1 MAQIQHVTTEDERL
15 RDYLSL
21 RDTSLRKLLETERGI
36 YVAEGE
42 KVVRRAVA
50 AGHEPRS
57 FLMAPRW
64 VESLEDV
71 LAMTDAPCYV
81 LEEDVIEQ
89 LTGFHVHRGAL
100 AVLHRPALPQP
111 AEVLAGA
118 RRVVVL
124 EDLVDHTNVGAVFR
138 TAAALGWDGVLLS
151 PRCAD
156 PLYRRAIKVAM
167 GAVFSLPYAR
177 LDDWHA
183 APDLLRDAGFTTVA
197 MTLGDGAV
205 PLDSVD
211 RDHPIALVVGSEGH
225 GLSARWEHESLV
237 RATIPMHPDIDSL
250 NVAASVAIAAWE
262 LRPTR
267 LAP

>member
-1 MAQIQHVTTEDERL
+1 MAQIQHVTTDDDRL

-64 VESLEDV
+64 AESLEDV
-71 LAMTDAPCYV
+71 LATTDAPCYG
-81 LEEDVIEQ
+81 LDEDVIEQ

-100 AVLHRPALPQP
+100 AALHRPALPSP

-118 RRVVVL
+118 RRIVVL

-177 LDDWHA
+177 LDDWK
-183 APDLLRDAGFTTVA
+183 RGQ
-197 MTLGDGAV
+197 
-205 PLDSVD
+205 
-211 RDHPIALVVGSEGH
+211 R
-225 GLSARWEHESLV
+225 
-237 RATIPMHPDIDSL
+237 
-250 NVAASVAIAAWE
+250 
-262 LRPTR
+262 
-267 LAP
+267 

>member
-1 MAQIQHVTTEDERL
+1 MAQIQHVTTDDDRL

-42 KVVRRAVA
+42 KVVRRAVDV
-50 AGHEPRS
+50 GHTPRS

-64 VESLEDV
+64 VDALEDV
-71 LAMTDAPCYV
+71 LATTDAPCYV
-81 LEEDVIEQ
+81 LDEDVIEQ
-89 LTGFHVHRGAL
+89 ITGFHVHRGAL
-100 AVLHRPALPQP
+100 AALHRPALPEP
-111 AEVLAGA
+111 SEVLAGA
-118 RRVVVL
+118 RRIVVL

-167 GAVFSLPYAR
+167 GAVFRLPYSR

-205 PLDSVD
+205 PLDTVAKD
-211 RDHPIALVVGSEGH
+211 VPIALVVGSEGH

-237 RATIPMHPDIDSL
+237 RATIPMSPDIDSL

-262 LRPTR
+262 LRP
-267 LAP
+267 

>member
-1 MAQIQHVTTEDERL
+1 MAQIQHVTTDDDRL

-42 KVVRRAVA
+42 KVVRRAVD
-50 AGHEPRS
+50 AGHTPRS

-64 VESLEDV
+64 VEALEDV
-71 LAMTDAPCYV
+71 LATTDAPCYV
-81 LEEDVIEQ
+81 LDEDVIEQ
-89 LTGFHVHRGAL
+89 ITGFHVHRGAL
-100 AVLHRPALPQP
+100 AALHRPALPEP
-111 AEVLAGA
+111 REVLAGA
-118 RRVVVL
+118 RRIVVL

-167 GAVFSLPYAR
+167 GAVFRLPYAR

-197 MTLGDGAV
+197 MTLGEGAV
-205 PLDSVD
+205 PLDTVAKD
-211 RDHPIALVVGSEGH
+211 LPIALVVGSEGH
-225 GLSARWEHESLV
+225 GLSTRWEHESLV
-237 RATIPMHPDIDSL
+237 RATIPMSPDIDSL

-262 LRPTR
+262 LRP
-267 LAP
+267 

>member
-1 MAQIQHVTTEDERL
+1 MAQIQHVTSDDERL
-15 RDYLSL
+15 RDYVSL

-42 KVVRRAVA
+42 KVVRRAVV
-50 AGHEPRS
+50 AGHEVRS

-64 VESLEDV
+64 VDSLEDV
-71 LAMTDAPCYV
+71 LASTDAPCYV
-81 LEEDVIEQ
+81 LDEDVIEQ

-100 AVLHRPALPQP
+100 AVLHRPALPEP
-111 AEVLAGA
+111 AEVLADA
-118 RRVVVL
+118 RRILVL

-156 PLYRRAIKVAM
+156 PFYRRAIKVAM

-205 PLDSVD
+205 PLDTVSKD
-211 RDHPIALVVGSEGH
+211 GPLALVVGSEGH

-262 LRPTR
+262 LRP
-267 LAP
+267 